1 MNFEV
6 EAVIFIVFLLLNLG
20 VGLYYGRGVKTIQDY
35 ALGNRNFSTGALV
48 STIIATWV
56 GGDYLFITMSEV
68 YTTGLHY
75 TIGCLGMVVCLLLNA
90 YLFAPRMREFLGSVS
105 VASAMGDLYGPQVR
119 IISAISGTIA
129 SAGFIA
135 VQFKVFGYVLE
146 NFLTIPG
153 NYPVYLAGLIV
164 IIYSAFGGIRSV
176 TFTDII
182 QLFTF
187 GVLIPVLSIIVW
199 NDCSASPDF
208 NLITAF
214 QHPLFNYKEFLDPL
228 GSKFWSLL
236 LLFIMFSLPDLNPTM
251 FQRVAIGRN
260 IEQVKKAFSIAAILL
275 MLILIGM
282 AWISFLLF
290 NVNPNLQPSNLV
302 QYLIEN
308 YSSTGL
314 RIFILLGIVS
324 MCMSTADSN
333 INSSSVLITHDFCT
347 PLNIKFKSEVI
358 LSRIISV
365 LLGIISIYLALLDYD
380 LLPLV
385 FMTQSFY
392 IPIVDVP
399 LLMAILGFRS
409 SSKSVLIGMGA
420 AFISV
425 IIWRL
430 FYMDTGVDSI
440 LPASLVNFI
449 FFIGSHYLLKQ
460 KGGWVDKTNKV
471 NTSIYKPKLNKFMCF
486 IKFVKEFN
494 IIAFCNKNS
503 PKNELIYLGFGIFC
517 TISTICTMYAISN
530 VLGIKSRENLIFF
543 YEIMLIVS
551 VTFISYSIWPHSFKE
566 SIVVKLGWNISI
578 FCLLIFFSS
587 FFLIMSKF
595 NDQQFVVFLV
605 NIIVAAVLVRWN
617 LIFIMLPVGF
627 YLAILF
633 YEYYTGL
640 DSLDINITS
649 ASLIFYSFLLIGTA
663 IVIFLKPKQEEEEKA
678 EETIDHLEG
687 EVIVLGHRVNYM
699 GLEVTNLNEKVGH
712 YSQRLVDQAI
722 EIERLGATAQKI
734 LNNVNHELRLPVGN
748 VMNFADM
755 LSNGLG
761 KYTKKQLK
769 ELSDEV
775 FKNSNRLSTMILN
788 MLDLA
793 MLNVKKIELN
803 KKTINLSELVED
815 RVEQCRKIYV
825 QGKNIGF
832 KLDIEPDIFANI
844 DANYIRQTI
853 DNLVINAINYSK
865 RGTITVNVST
875 QGKNMLI
882 ITIQDEG
889 IGILESELYDIF
901 TPFKMGGNT
910 ESKAEG
916 RGVGLALCKA
926 AVEAHGGQ
934 ITVDSKGEGAI
945 FKVIL
950 KASS

>member
-1 MNFEV
+1 MNFNV
-6 EAVIFIVFLLLNLG
+6 EAVVFIAFLLLNLG
-20 VGLYYGRGVKTIQDY
+20 IGLYYGRGVKTIQDY

-56 GGDYLFITMSEV
+56 GGDYLFITMAEV

-75 TIGCLGMVVCLLLNA
+75 AIGCLGMVTCLLLNA

-146 NFLTIPG
+146 NFLSIPG
-153 NYPVYLAGLIV
+153 NYPVYLAAIIV

-187 GVLIPVLSIIVW
+187 GVLIPVLSIVVW
-199 NDCSASPDF
+199 NDCSAQPDF
-208 NLITAF
+208 NLMAAI
-214 QHPLFNYKEFLDPL
+214 QHPLFDYREFLDPSK
-228 GSKFWSLL
+228 SKFWSLL

-251 FQRVAIGRN
+251 FQRVAIGRS
-260 IEQVKKAFSIAAILL
+260 IEQVQKAFSIASILL

-290 NVNPNLQPSNLV
+290 NVNPNLQPSGLV
-302 QYLIEN
+302 QYLIDN

-347 PLNIKFKSEVI
+347 PLNIKFKSEII

-392 IPIVDVP
+392 IPIVDIP

-425 IIWRL
+425 IIWRS

-449 FFIGSHYLLKQ
+449 FFMGSHYLLKQ
-460 KGGWVDKTNKV
+460 KGGWTKNKTDANSIRAKS
-471 NTSIYKPKLNKFMCF
+471 TSYKLK
-486 IKFVKEFN
+486 N
-494 IIAFCNKNS
+494 IINIIKGFDILAFCKKNS

-517 TISTICTMYAISN
+517 TISTICTMYTISN
-530 VLGIKSRENLIFF
+530 VLGTESKGDLIFI

-551 VTFISYSIWPHSFKE
+551 VIFISHVMWPNSFKDN
-566 SIVVKLGWNISI
+566 IIVKLSWTIST
-578 FCLLIFFSS
+578 FGLLIFCSS
-587 FFLIMSKF
+587 FFLMMSKF

-605 NIIVAAVLVRWN
+605 NIIVAAVLIRWN
-617 LIFIMLPVGF
+617 FILMMVPIGF
-627 YLAILF
+627 YLATLF
-633 YEYYTGL
+633 YKRYTGL
-640 DSLDINITS
+640 SSIDINMTS
-649 ASLIFYSFLLIGTA
+649 ASLVFYSFLLIGTA
-663 IVIFLKPKQEEEEKA
+663 IVIFLKPKQEEEEQA
-678 EETIDHLEG
+678 VETIDHLEG
-687 EVIVLGHRVNYM
+687 EVVVLGHKVNHM
-699 GLEVTNLNEKVGH
+699 GQEVSSLNEKVTH
-712 YSQRLVDQAI
+712 YSQRITDQAM

-748 VMNFADM
+748 VMNFAEM
-755 LSNGLG
+755 LSGGLG

-793 MLNVKKIELN
+793 MLDVKKIELN
-803 KKTINLSELVED
+803 KKTINLSELIED
-815 RVEQCRKIYV
+815 RVDQCRKIYL
-825 QGKNIGF
+825 QGKNIKF
-832 KLDIEPDIFANI
+832 DLNLEPVIMVSVDP
-844 DANYIRQTI
+844 NYIRQTI

-865 RGTITVNVST
+865 DGTIKVSALV
-875 QGKNMLI
+875 QDKNMVV

-889 IGILESELYDIF
+889 IGIPRSELFDIF
-901 TPFKMGGNT
+901 TPFKMGTNT

-926 AVEAHGGQ
+926 AIEAHGGE
-934 ITVDSKGEGAI
+934 IKVDSKGKGAI
-945 FKVIL
+945 FKVVL
-950 KASS
+950 SLS